1 MLVDEG
7 ILLTEIKPLAY
18 ATWILANERRAQSV
32 MSQEE
37 NVRPILSS
45 SDISQLPIRERV
57 GLVIQATDVATA
69 ITRIGEAEQAGVHQ
83 VWMTQSVGML
93 DTLTLFAAVAAHTMR
108 IRLGTSIVP
117 IYPRHPLVMALQ
129 AATVDALAPGRLR
142 LGVGTSHRHVME
154 NVYGLSMPSP
164 LAYLREYV
172 AVMRQGLWEGRVD
185 HQGTFFK
192 MATSFP
198 RQAQIPLLISA
209 LGERAFRLAGEVADG
224 AISWVCPVPYLLD
237 TALPALRAGAQAQHR
252 PAPPLV
258 AHIPVAMSTDE
269 AAVQA
274 AAMPRVSFYTKAPFY
289 AHMFAAAGFSI
300 AADGTGVAALVKA
313 LMVAGDQ
320 AQVEKRLRELLASGL
335 DELLLMLVPVADEA
349 REREQLIQVIG
360 SL

>member
-1 MLVDEG
+1 
-7 ILLTEIKPLAY
+7 
-18 ATWILANERRAQSV
+18 

-37 NVRPILSS
+37 HVRSIFTSA
-45 SDISQLPIRERV
+45 DVSQLPIRGRV
-57 GLVIQATDVATA
+57 GLVIEARDAVTA
-69 ITRIGEAEQAGVHQ
+69 INRIREAEQAGVQ
-83 VWMTQSVGML
+83 QAWMTQSVGMV
-93 DTLTLFAAVAAHTMR
+93 DTLTLFAAAAMQTTR

-129 AATVDALAPGRLR
+129 AATIDGLAPGRLR
-142 LGVGTSHRHVME
+142 LGVGTSHRQVME
-154 NVYGLSMPSP
+154 NVFGLSMPSP

-172 AVMRQGLWEGRVD
+172 EVMRQGLWDGRVD
-185 HQGTFFK
+185 HQGRFFK
-192 MATSFP
+192 VAISFP

-209 LGERAFRLAGEVADG
+209 LGEKAFRLAGEIADG
-224 AISWVCPVPYLLD
+224 AISWMCPVPYLLD
-237 TALPALRAGAQAQHR
+237 RALPALRAGAQAQDR

-289 AHMFAAAGFSI
+289 AHMFAAAGFPVG
-300 AADGTGVAALVKA
+300 ADGAGVDALAKELV
-313 LMVAGDQ
+313 VAGNEV
-320 AQVEKRLRELLASGL
+320 QVEKRVRELIASGL

-349 REREQLIQVIG
+349 REREQLMRVIG